1 MTLAQVQL
9 RIQFTQVRPANISPA
24 RWAAMVRQAKR
35 IEMLSKIIHVVNAFI
50 VCTCIIPALLVLI
63 VSAGIIIQTVF
74 SMLGW
79 ALS

>member
-35 IEMLSKIIHVVNAFI
+35 IENA
-50 VCTCIIPALLVLI
+50 
-63 VSAGIIIQTVF
+63 Q
-74 SMLGW
+74 
-79 ALS
+79 